1 MKYGW
6 LFLSMGVTVTC
17 SLNAHAAM
25 RQYSAT
31 ADASNWTVN
40 KTNRLACTLQ
50 HEVPYYGD
58 AIFSAAA
65 SKNKDLT
72 FNFDMMVRPESY
84 DFAGV
89 QSVPPAWR
97 AGQPARDLTTMKL
110 LKKFDGELGNDSAW
124 EMLTEL
130 EKGYFPT
137 FYYKD
142 WSNKVD
148 YISVALSSVNF
159 KQAYWAFLQC
169 RDGLLPYSFE
179 DIAFTVMNY
188 KSASSELTKDSRKRL
203 EMIGE
208 YLKNDPEIATI
219 EIAAFTDSYGGR
231 STNLELSKKRARAI
245 KDYMVSLGVAETR
258 IMTDGFGEKR
268 HIADNATVIGRGKNR
283 RVVIQLARQ

>member
-1 MKYGW
+1 MKYSW
-6 LFLSMGVTVTC
+6 LFLVSGVSIASSFFATA
-17 SLNAHAAM
+17 SM
-25 RQYSAT
+25 RQYAAT
-31 ADASNWTVN
+31 ADTSHWTVN
-40 KTNRLACTLQ
+40 KVNRLSCSLQ

-58 AIFSAAA
+58 ALFSVKA

-89 QSVPPAWR
+89 QSVPPSWR
-97 AGQPARDLTTMKL
+97 AGKPVRDLTSMKL

-142 WSNKVD
+142 WANKVD

-169 RDGLLPYSFE
+169 RDMLLPYSFE

-188 KSASSELTKDSRKRL
+188 KKNSSELTRESRKRL

-208 YLKNDPEIATI
+208 YLKNDPEIAMI
-219 EIAAFTDSYGGR
+219 EIAAYTDSYGGR
-231 STNLELSKKRARAI
+231 AINMELSQRRAKAI
-245 KDYMVSLGVAETR
+245 KEYMVSMGVDESR
-258 IMTDGFGEKR
+258 ILADGFGEKR
-268 HIADNATVIGRGKNR
+268 HIADNDTVIGREKNR